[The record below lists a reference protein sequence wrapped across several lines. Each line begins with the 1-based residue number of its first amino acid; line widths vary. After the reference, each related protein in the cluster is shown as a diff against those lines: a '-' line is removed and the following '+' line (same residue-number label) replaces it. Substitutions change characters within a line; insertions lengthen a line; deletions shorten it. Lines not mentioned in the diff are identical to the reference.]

1 LVRSFKIRW
10 EYRQFTGYQLKIM
23 QEIITLVVFV
33 GFASLVLGEKPRWNY
48 AVSLFFMAL
57 AAYFAFAFN
66 KPAATAI

>member
-1 LVRSFKIRW
+1 
-10 EYRQFTGYQLKIM
+10 M
-23 QEIITLVVFV
+23 QEIITLVVLV
-33 GFASLVLGEKPRWNY
+33 GFASLVLGEKLRWNY